1 MDGSHLT
8 PDPAADDER
17 PEATAETDPLRR
29 RRDLAMA
36 SIERER
42 VRREAAGYAAMSAV
56 MSFAPA
62 TEDGS
67 RLARLVHASK
77 LFLIAFVCL
86 APNYL
91 VWRLLLSG

>member
-1 MDGSHLT
+1 MDGSHLS
-8 PDPAADDER
+8 PDPAATKAAA
-17 PEATAETDPLRR
+17 EADPIRR
-29 RRDLAMA
+29 RRELAMA